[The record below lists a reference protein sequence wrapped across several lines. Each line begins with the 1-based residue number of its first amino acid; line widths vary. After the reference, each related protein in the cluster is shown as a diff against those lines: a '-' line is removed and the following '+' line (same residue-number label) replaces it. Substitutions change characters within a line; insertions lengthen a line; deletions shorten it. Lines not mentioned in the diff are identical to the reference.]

1 MEWARLAVL
10 LGAAMLVA
18 ALAPESHAA
27 GSRFSRAP
35 SGGGGGA
42 SVAPRAFHHSHS
54 TVIVRGG
61 FGFGWP
67 GPYYW
72 PGYYY
77 GPAYYYPAPVYYA
90 EPAPAAPPTAY
101 WYYCAPLG
109 AYYPYVQD
117 CPVGWQLVAPHP
129 Y

>member
-1 MEWARLAVL
+1 MKWAKLAVL
-10 LGAAMLVA
+10 ACAALLVA
-18 ALAPESHAA
+18 APSLDAQAA
-27 GSRFSRAP
+27 GNRFSRG
-35 SGGGGGA
+35 SGGGA
-42 SVAPRAFHHSHS
+42 VSAAPHGFHSFHHSHS

-61 FGFGWP
+61 AFIGWP
-67 GPYYW
+67 GPFYW

-77 GPAYYYPAPVYYA
+77 APAYYYPAPVVA
-90 EPAPAAPPTAY
+90 APAPAPAY

-117 CPVGWQLVAPHP
+117 CPAGWQLVAPHP